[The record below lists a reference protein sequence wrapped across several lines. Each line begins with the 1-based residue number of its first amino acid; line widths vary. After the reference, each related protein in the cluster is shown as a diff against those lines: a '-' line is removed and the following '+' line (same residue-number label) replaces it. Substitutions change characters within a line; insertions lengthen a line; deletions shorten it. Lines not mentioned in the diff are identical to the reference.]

1 MVKKAD
7 IPKHIVA
14 TALELA
20 ADRPWAMITARDIA
34 AAAGVPLATVQ
45 AHYPTKNAILEA
57 FTRRITAEVLA
68 DENGFDAEELPR
80 DRLFDVLMRRF
91 DALGPYRPGMAAIL
105 KNAPGEGL
113 STVALAPAVRE
124 AMGWMLEA
132 AGVPTGGL
140 AGELRIGAVMVVWLA
155 TLRVWIRDDSP
166 DLARTMAALDRHLR
180 RADRMVGGFPGTDGP
195 ISEAA

>member
-14 TALELA
+14 TALTLA
-20 ADRPWAMITARDIA
+20 GERPWGRVTVRDIA
-34 AAAGVPLATVQ
+34 AAAGVPLAAVQ
-45 AHYPTKNAILEA
+45 AHFPTKNAILEA
-57 FTRRITAEVLA
+57 FTRQITAEVLA
-68 DENGFDAEELPR
+68 DEDGFDAEELPR

-91 DALGPYRPGMAAIL
+91 DVLGPFRPGMTAIL
-105 KNAPGEGL
+105 KNAPREGL
-113 STVALAPAVRE
+113 SALAMAPAVRE
-124 AMGWMLEA
+124 AMAWMLEA
-132 AGVPTGGL
+132 AGIPTGGL
-140 AGELRIGAVMVVWLA
+140 AGEVRVGAVMIVWLA

-195 ISEAA
+195 LSEAA